1 MKMKIEIDYPK
12 CIGAGQC
19 VLEASEVFDQDDDGI
34 VVLLD
39 EDPAPH
45 AAAVR
50 SAAHACPARAIVV
63 DREEP

>member
-1 MKMKIEIDYPK
+1 MKVKIEIDYDK

-19 VLEASEVFDQDDDGI
+19 VLESPEVFDQDDDGI

-39 EDPAPH
+39 ENPVAH
-45 AAAVR
+45 VTAVG

-63 DREEP
+63 DTEES

>member
-1 MKMKIEIDYPK
+1 MSIKIEIAYDK

-19 VLEASEVFDQDDDGI
+19 VIEAPEVFDQDDDGI

-39 EDPAPH
+39 EKAESH
-45 AAAVR
+45 VTAVR

-63 DREEP
+63 VTDEA